1 MGSAGIW
8 VAGVTP
14 TDRLEMHSARRNRLR
29 RAGGMGGATDG
40 ARRRERHADPGPQR
54 HARADRDRA
63 PRRRAGLP
71 EPRDG
76 LLLPRR
82 SERRGRLPGRS
93 ARPRGHLRG
102 AGGEPRRRPRAARP
116 RGRPPRALQG
126 RADRAHRRSVPRVRA
141 ARAAPHRAHPGEGRL
156 RARTARREPPRAP
169 GDLPRALGRAPA
181 APGRGGAGALP
192 RHPRA
197 STGPGPREARA
208 RADGGRPPRRRAAAR
223 PDSDADPVL
232 LDAGVGLHD
241 VPRPH
246 VGARGARGRH
256 PPARAPREPRARAA
270 RVASGVRCP
279 SRLDRR
285 PPDGGTERMS
295 ELIDNETERRKDL
308 LKHLILQLHV
318 GAAPAKVQ
326 RQLVRML
333 GQVPYGMVVEVE
345 QELMADGMPPQEVTR
360 LCHLHGAALQG
371 AIEPSAA
378 AAAPPGHP
386 VHVFHEENAALLA
399 ELDGLDRAAA
409 DLDDLRDEDAAGEVV
424 LAMRARLNALTDVE
438 KHYLRKEHLLFPYL
452 EKHGEARALLRAAL
466 EALAAAPATA
476 AEARAVV
483 ALAVR
488 PAASAIRDMID
499 REENILLPMAQD
511 TLGELEWWE
520 IARQSAE
527 VGFCLVEPREDW
539 RPATAPA
546 PAADEPVDSGR
557 IRLPTG
563 TLSAKELEAILNAL
577 PLDATF
583 VDAEDRVRYFTH
595 GKDRVFARSRAV
607 LGRKVQFCHPPS
619 SVDTVDRIL
628 QGFRSGKQDRAAF
641 WIEQRGR
648 FVHIEYVALRDAA
661 GAYLGCLEVTQDL
674 TAKRALTGE
683 QRLLSWTE

>member
-1 MGSAGIW
+1 
-8 VAGVTP
+8 
-14 TDRLEMHSARRNRLR
+14 
-29 RAGGMGGATDG
+29 
-40 ARRRERHADPGPQR
+40 
-54 HARADRDRA
+54 
-63 PRRRAGLP
+63 
-71 EPRDG
+71 
-76 LLLPRR
+76 
-82 SERRGRLPGRS
+82 
-93 ARPRGHLRG
+93 
-102 AGGEPRRRPRAARP
+102 
-116 RGRPPRALQG
+116 
-126 RADRAHRRSVPRVRA
+126 
-141 ARAAPHRAHPGEGRL
+141 
-156 RARTARREPPRAP
+156 
-169 GDLPRALGRAPA
+169 
-181 APGRGGAGALP
+181 
-192 RHPRA
+192 
-197 STGPGPREARA
+197 
-208 RADGGRPPRRRAAAR
+208 
-223 PDSDADPVL
+223 
-232 LDAGVGLHD
+232 
-241 VPRPH
+241 
-246 VGARGARGRH
+246 
-256 PPARAPREPRARAA
+256 
-270 RVASGVRCP
+270 
-279 SRLDRR
+279 
-285 PPDGGTERMS
+285 
-295 ELIDNETERRKDL
+295 
-308 LKHLILQLHV
+308 
-318 GAAPAKVQ
+318 
-326 RQLVRML
+326 
-333 GQVPYGMVVEVE
+333 
-345 QELMADGMPPQEVTR
+345 
-360 LCHLHGAALQG
+360 
-371 AIEPSAA
+371 
-378 AAAPPGHP
+378 
-386 VHVFHEENAALLA
+386 
-399 ELDGLDRAAA
+399 
-409 DLDDLRDEDAAGEVV
+409 VV

-452 EKHGEARALLRAAL
+452 EKHGITGPPKVMWAKHDEARALLRAAL

-539 RPATAPA
+539 RPAAAPA
-546 PAADEPVDSGR
+546 PAVDEPVDSRR

-683 QRLLSWTE
+683 QRLLSWTEEHADA